1 MSLGDSIRKN
11 TAWVLAGQAST
22 RIFGFAVGIVLARL
36 LVPADFGMLV
46 TIQIFTGMASFV
58 AAGGMGEALVQSK
71 HIEERDYHVVFAI
84 QMLVCLAIYAL
95 FFVLAPWFAIWFDN
109 PLYTD
114 LLRVSALNF
123 LLRPFAANPKA
134 RLKRAM
140 RFKALTIM
148 TFASMVMTSVA
159 SILMAL
165 ADMGPWALVLGG
177 LVGST
182 SNIAMLYAVTRTPPG
197 IHFEKKIA
205 KRLGSYGIKMSLNEI
220 IYYLRSQ
227 TSNFLISRL
236 SGAAVVGL
244 FNKADSLSGLPAAT
258 IAGSAYATVFRAL
271 AKIQDDINQSAY
283 VYLRTIT
290 LVTVYTVPLYVVLFW
305 VAEPF
310 IVFVY
315 GDKWAAAGPPLTILA
330 LTGLF
335 RCISSPSGAVIAARN
350 RLGTEIR
357 IQLEAWVVLT
367 IGCVIGLQWGIT
379 GVAWGI
385 LPSFAYLALR
395 LATLASATLQMPLSH
410 LLAALKPALL
420 LNGIL
425 MAALAITDR
434 ATPADLATQQ
444 PGAYLA
450 IMALVGGLVYGSLFL
465 FAPLAT
471 LAGESRRWRLK
482 LRLQR

>member
-22 RIFGFAVGIVLARL
+22 RIFGCGVGIVLARL

-71 HIEERDYHVVFAI
+71 HIEARDYPVVFAI
-84 QMLVCLAIYAL
+84 QMLVCLAIYTL

-220 IYYLRSQ
+220 IYY
-227 TSNFLISRL
+227 
-236 SGAAVVGL
+236 
-244 FNKADSLSGLPAAT
+244 
-258 IAGSAYATVFRAL
+258 
-271 AKIQDDINQSAY
+271 
-283 VYLRTIT
+283 
-290 LVTVYTVPLYVVLFW
+290 
-305 VAEPF
+305 
-310 IVFVY
+310 
-315 GDKWAAAGPPLTILA
+315 
-330 LTGLF
+330 
-335 RCISSPSGAVIAARN
+335 
-350 RLGTEIR
+350 
-357 IQLEAWVVLT
+357 
-367 IGCVIGLQWGIT
+367 
-379 GVAWGI
+379 
-385 LPSFAYLALR
+385 
-395 LATLASATLQMPLSH
+395 
-410 LLAALKPALL
+410 
-420 LNGIL
+420 
-425 MAALAITDR
+425 
-434 ATPADLATQQ
+434 
-444 PGAYLA
+444 
-450 IMALVGGLVYGSLFL
+450 
-465 FAPLAT
+465 
-471 LAGESRRWRLK
+471 
-482 LRLQR
+482 